1 VTHPCPLQDISPS
14 AAAVVGSMNWPAA
27 NKYVSRMRSQTH
39 RQEIIWDLGA
49 MVKGLL
55 DDFYQELNELPKRII
70 FFRDGVSKTQFYKVL
85 EKELQAIREACS
97 RFPGYRP
104 PISFAV
110 VQKRHHTRFF
120 PSETDPSS
128 TKNQFFDKNIPTG
141 TVVDTD
147 YLGLLLTREAK
158 PCMHQHR
165 QSKQSHFNKRKQA
178 LVEINRDGNRAY
190 PTCNSKKSTRNKKK
204 KSSRVSS
211 GFTRV
216 DRDRVLSDQLP
227 GGYLLR
233 PSRSQAR
240 VGLPGQS
247 GFQNYEKLSSIVKA
261 SIRLFFEWN
270 FLS

>member
-1 VTHPCPLQDISPS
+1 MFMGADVTHPCPLEDISPS

-120 PSETDPSS
+120 PCETDPSS
-128 TKNQFFDKNIPTG
+128 TKNQFLTKI
-141 TVVDTD
+141 
-147 YLGLLLTREAK
+147 YQLGHLWTLITWD
-158 PCMHQHR
+158 C
-165 QSKQSHFNKRKQA
+165 
-178 LVEINRDGNRAY
+178 
-190 PTCNSKKSTRNKKK
+190 C
-204 KSSRVSS
+204 
-211 GFTRV
+211 
-216 DRDRVLSDQLP
+216 
-227 GGYLLR
+227 
-233 PSRSQAR
+233 
-240 VGLPGQS
+240 
-247 GFQNYEKLSSIVKA
+247 
-261 SIRLFFEWN
+261 
-270 FLS
+270 

>member
-1 VTHPCPLQDISPS
+1 MGADVTHPHPLDDISPS
-14 AAAVVGSMNWPAA
+14 VAAVVGSMNWPAA

-39 RQEIIWDLGA
+39 RQEIIQDLGE
-49 MVKGLL
+49 MVKELL

-70 FFRDGVSKTQFYKVL
+70 FFRDGVSETQFYKVL
-85 EKELQAIREACS
+85 KEELQAIREACS

-120 PSETDPSS
+120 PCETDPSS

-178 LVEINRDGNRAY
+178 LVEINRDGDRAY
-190 PTCNSKKSTRNKKK
+190 PTCTSAILRNLQRTKK

-216 DRDRVLSDQLP
+216 DRDQVLPGQLP
-227 GGYLLR
+227 GGFLLR
-233 PSRSQAR
+233 PGRPKLGSACRAS
-240 VGLPGQS
+240 PGFKTMKKCPPS
-247 GFQNYEKLSSIVKA
+247 
-261 SIRLFFEWN
+261 
-270 FLS
+270 